1 MTLSYPRRILL
12 TAMIMS
18 LALLLIVAALWLPP
32 VPRDVKIMD
41 SLFVI
46 DITDSMNVEDAEL
59 DGNVMR
65 RLDWAKEFTRQTL
78 LEMPCGAHAG
88 LAIFSEARSLILMN
102 PVEVCANYH
111 DLTQMLNQIHQT
123 MAWARSCEVS
133 KATYTAIRQA
143 KDITP
148 EPSIVFLTDGHESPP
163 IHESLFPKFQG
174 TPGEIKGVMVGIGG
188 SDLMPIPK
196 TNEQGEIDGVWDV
209 NEVMHVDVYA
219 STRGDMAERNQQKPR
234 TEHLSSQKKSHL
246 ETLANRVGFEFVS
259 SPKDPKKLLNRIRNT
274 SETRE
279 LTIDYDLYAW
289 LSGIALILVL
299 LVFLPYRWIG
309 LGDAN

>member
-1 MTLSYPRRILL
+1 MILSYPRRILL
-12 TAMIMS
+12 TAVIMS
-18 LALLLIVAALWLPP
+18 AALLLIVAALWLPS

-41 SLFVI
+41 SLFVL

-59 DGNVMR
+59 DGETMR
-65 RLDWAKEFTRQTL
+65 RLAWAKEFTRRAL

-102 PVEVCANYH
+102 PIEVCANYH
-111 DLTQMLNQIHQT
+111 DLTQMLAQINPP
-123 MAWARSCEVS
+123 MAWARSSEVS
-133 KATYTAIRQA
+133 KAAYTAIRQA
-143 KDITP
+143 KDIQP
-148 EPSIVFLTDGHESPP
+148 KPSIVFLTDGHESPP
-163 IHESLFPKFQG
+163 VHESLFPKFQG
-174 TPGEIKGVMVGIGG
+174 TPGEVKGVIVGIGG
-188 SDLMPIPK
+188 KDLVPIPK
-196 TNEQGEIDGVWDV
+196 TNEQGEIEGFWEV

-219 STRGDMAERNQQKPR
+219 STRGDMAERNAQKPR

-246 ETLANRVGFEFVS
+246 ETLANRVGFDFVS
-259 SPKDPKKLLNRIRNT
+259 SPTDPKKLVNRIIDA

-289 LSGIALILVL
+289 LSGLALLLVL

-309 LGDAN
+309 LGDDN

>member
-12 TAMIMS
+12 TAMIMT

-46 DITDSMNVEDAEL
+46 DITDSMNVEDAKL
-59 DGNVMR
+59 DGNVMH

-88 LAIFSEARSLILMN
+88 LAVFSEARSLILMN
-102 PVEVCANYH
+102 PVEVCSNYH

-123 MAWARSCEVS
+123 MAWARSSEVS

-143 KDITP
+143 KDISPKPT
-148 EPSIVFLTDGHESPP
+148 IVFLTDGHESPP

-174 TPGEIKGVMVGIGG
+174 TPGEIKGVIVGVGG
-188 SDLMPIPK
+188 SDLLPIPK

-209 NEVMHVDVYA
+209 NDVMHVDVYA
-219 STRGDMAERNQQKPR
+219 SLRGDMAERNQQKPR

-259 SPKDPKKLLNRIRNT
+259 SPKDPQKLVNLIRNT

-289 LSGIALILVL
+289 LSGVALILVL

>member
-78 LEMPCGAHAG
+78 LDMPCGAHAG

-111 DLTQMLNQIHQT
+111 DLTQMLDQIHQT
-123 MAWARSCEVS
+123 MAWARSSEVS

-148 EPSIVFLTDGHESPP
+148 KPSIVFLTDGHESPP

-174 TPGEIKGVMVGIGG
+174 TPGEVKGVIVGIGG
-188 SDLMPIPK
+188 SDLLPIPK

-259 SPKDPKKLLNRIRNT
+259 SPKDPQKLVSRIRNS

-289 LSGIALILVL
+289 LSGLALILVL